1 MEKPQWIP
9 IIGIFGVVL
18 ACLGIYSSGQSLVFS
33 RLIEFQKI
41 MDANIQEVFDKLEIE
56 KDSKDVK
63 TMPSREFF
71 EIKSKMYNVPV
82 WFYKWS
88 IIFGV
93 IGFPVYGF
101 YLFASLWLYLT
112 KRKSVT
118 LFYFTVGLVI
128 TFSLLKTVVAMFN
141 ETFFGFTILAGSL
154 FMLVVNVVLLIVFA
168 LSNKQFFVISEV

>member
-1 MEKPQWIP
+1 MN
-9 IIGIFGVVL
+9 
-18 ACLGIYSSGQSLVFS
+18 
-33 RLIEFQKI
+33 
-41 MDANIQEVFDKLEIE
+41 ANIQEVFDKLEIE
-56 KDSKDVK
+56 KDSTEDVK

-71 EIKSKMYNVPV
+71 EIKSKMYDMPV

-101 YLFASLWLYLT
+101 YLFASLWLYLI
-112 KRKSVT
+112 KRNSVM

-128 TFSLLKTVVAMFN
+128 AFSLLRTVVAMFN

-154 FMLVVNVVLLIVFA
+154 FMLVVNTVLLIVFA
-168 LSNKQFFVISEV
+168 LSNKQIFVLSKS